1 MDILTGVLM
10 HWATYSVHVSNLGL
24 VGAYKTKEEAMSV
37 FNEYVEQS
45 RSGYGRAS
53 NESVTLFNLNT
64 QEPELDY
71 IPGESEDPQ

>member
-1 MDILTGVLM
+1 MDILNGVLM
-10 HWATYSVHVSNLGL
+10 HWATYTVNVSNLGL
-24 VGAYKTKEEAMSV
+24 IGAYKTKEEAMSV

-53 NESVTLFNLNT
+53 AESVTLFNLNT

-71 IPGESEDPQ
+71 CPGEDKDPQ

>member
-1 MDILTGVLM
+1 MDAVTGMLM
-10 HWATYSVHVSNLGL
+10 HWAMYSVHVSNLGL

-45 RSGYGRAS
+45 RSPYGRAS
-53 NESVTLFNLNT
+53 NEAVTLFNLNT

-71 IPGESEDPQ
+71 SPGDEKDPQ